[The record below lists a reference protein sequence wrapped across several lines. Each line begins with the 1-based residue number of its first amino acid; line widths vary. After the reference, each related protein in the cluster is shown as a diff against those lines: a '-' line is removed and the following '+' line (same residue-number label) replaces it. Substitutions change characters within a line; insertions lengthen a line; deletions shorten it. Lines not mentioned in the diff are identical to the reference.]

1 MKTQYIKILLVV
13 LSLVF
18 ISISCSEDYQDEF
31 GEGTIEGTVVSH
43 DDLKPLANIKIETS
57 PLTNTVFTD
66 EDGKFIL
73 TNVKQGDYSVKG
85 QGKGYVTI
93 FEPTKVYSGR
103 KSNVVLEMEYQKEEQ
118 TPPIVP
124 VLKTPKN
131 NELLTSTSANFSWS
145 SEPDIVGEV
154 NYTLT
159 LHNANTDKVIYLEGI
174 KDSVYTYDELELG
187 AKYFWQVTVD
197 NSLHEPVKSEMG
209 SFSVFTA
216 PLENRILFTR
226 KVAEN
231 NVLFSTNDKA
241 EDFALTS
248 SNINS
253 YRPRRNYEANKIAF
267 LQNNGASTDIYTI
280 NRDGSN
286 LTKVTTDVK
295 PMGFNMNELGICWP
309 SQSDKIYF
317 SNFDKLYRISSNGQ
331 GLELIYQT
339 KDGAF
344 ISEMD
349 VNHTHS
355 IIALKTNDSNG
366 YQASIYAVDFNG
378 NLLFSVLDKVDG
390 AVSGLH
396 LSSNGQKLVYS
407 HDISGEQNS
416 EYRRFDSKI
425 FIYDRKTNASSSV
438 SGNKPNGTI
447 DIDPRFSPNEAYII
461 FTNTSN
467 DGKSSANLYSMDIN
481 SKDRKLVQSN
491 AKMPDWL

>member
-1 MKTQYIKILLVV
+1 MKTQYIKILFVV

-18 ISISCSEDYQDEF
+18 VSISCSEDYQDEF
-31 GEGTIEGTVVSH
+31 GEGTIEGTVVSS

-66 EDGKFIL
+66 EDGKFTL

-85 QGKGYVTI
+85 QGKGFVTI

-103 KSNVVLEMEYQKEEQ
+103 KSNVVLEMEFQKEDQ
-118 TPPIVP
+118 IPPTVP
-124 VLKTPKN
+124 VLKTPKS
-131 NELLTSTSANFSWS
+131 NELVTSTSTVFSWS
-145 SEPDIVGEV
+145 SEASQVGKV

-159 LHNANTDKVIYLEGI
+159 LHNATNDKILHFEGI

-197 NSLHEPVKSEMG
+197 NSLHDPVKSEMG
-209 SFSVFTA
+209 SFSVYTA

-226 KVAEN
+226 TVGEN
-231 NVLFSTNDKA
+231 NVLFSTNDKQ
-241 EDFALTS
+241 EEFALTS
-248 SNINS
+248 NNINS

-267 LQNNGASTDIYTI
+267 LQNNGAQTDIYTI

-295 PMGFNMNELGICWP
+295 PMGFNMNEIGISWP

-331 GLELIYQT
+331 GLELVYKT

-349 VNHTHS
+349 VNHTHG
-355 IIALKTNDSNG
+355 IIALKTNNANG
-366 YQASIYAVDFNG
+366 YEASIYAVDFSG

-390 AVSGLH
+390 AVSGVH
-396 LSSNGQKLVYS
+396 LSSNGQKLVYA
-407 HDISGEQNS
+407 HDISGEQNA
-416 EYRRFDSKI
+416 EYRRFNSQI
-425 FIYDRKTNASSSV
+425 FVYDRKTNESISV

-447 DIDPRFSPNEAYII
+447 DIDPRFSPNEAYVI
-461 FTNTSN
+461 FSNTSN
-467 DGKSSANLYSMDIN
+467 DGKSSANLYNIDVN
-481 SKDRKLVQSN
+481 AKERKLVQSN